1 MSENRIFG
9 GDLLTTI
16 EELTHTLSESINK
29 FYYAGLELAEAE
41 SEYSITLRQKALIE
55 KDAGVSVT
63 FIDKFLRGDAEVAEK
78 RKKRDIAEA
87 KRDTLKEKIN
97 SLKLQIRVVEAQA
110 EREWTARQSDY

>member
-1 MSENRIFG
+1 MAILM

-16 EELTHTLSESINK
+16 EDLNSTLTETITK
-29 FYYAGLELAEAE
+29 FYHAGVELAEAE
-41 SEYSITLRQKALIE
+41 SEYSICLRQKALIE

-78 RKKRDIAEA
+78 RKIRDIAEA

-110 EREWTARQSDY
+110 QREWTARQSDY

>member
-1 MSENRIFG
+1 MSIFQ

-16 EELTHTLSESINK
+16 ETLNTSLNEAITA
-29 FYYAGLELAEAE
+29 FYKAGVELAETE
-41 SEYSITLRQKALIE
+41 SDYSITLRQKALIE
-55 KDAGVSVT
+55 KDSGVSVT
-63 FIDKFLRGDAEVAEK
+63 FIDKFLRGDTEVAEK

-110 EREWTARQSDY
+110 EREWSARSSDY

>member
-1 MSENRIFG
+1 MAIFE

-16 EELTHTLSESINK
+16 EQLNGTLTEAINK
-29 FYYAGLELAEAE
+29 FYHAGLELAEAE
-41 SEYSITLRQKALIE
+41 ADYSITLRQKALIE

-63 FIDKFLRGDAEVAEK
+63 FIDKFLRGDEEVAEK

-97 SLKLQIRVVEAQA
+97 ALKLQIRVVEAQA
-110 EREWTARQSDY
+110 EREWSARQSDY

>member
-1 MSENRIFG
+1 MAIFE

-16 EELTHTLSESINK
+16 EQLNSTLNDTITK
-29 FYYAGLELAEAE
+29 FYHAGVELADAEAD
-41 SEYSITLRQKALIE
+41 YSITLRQKALIE

-63 FIDKFLRGDAEVAEK
+63 FIDKFLRGDTEVAEK

-110 EREWTARQSDY
+110 QREWSARSSDY